1 MKATVTAYW
10 NRPNTGATNES
21 GFSVLPV
28 GSRYEDGRFFD
39 IGYFGYIW
47 SATADYYGAYSLYL
61 SFNYSNIYITYKN
74 KKIGASIRCLKD

>member
-10 NRPNTGATNES
+10 NSPNTGATNES